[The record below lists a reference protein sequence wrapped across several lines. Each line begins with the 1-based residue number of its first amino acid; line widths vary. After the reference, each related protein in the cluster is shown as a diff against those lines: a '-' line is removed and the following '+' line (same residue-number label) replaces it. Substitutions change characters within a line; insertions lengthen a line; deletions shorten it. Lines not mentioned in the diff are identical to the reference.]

1 MVQLVSRAFLPCLI
15 SFIYFSGEN
24 KFDFDCVV
32 RLRKRNISF
41 IENFKQTAQGKAA
54 VLKFFIDFCFV
65 FFFLHIGKGHDQ
77 AYSSSLH

>member
-32 RLRKRNISF
+32 RLRKSNISF
-41 IENFKQTAQGKAA
+41 IENFRGRGRLQCESSLLIC
-54 VLKFFIDFCFV
+54 VLFFV
-65 FFFLHIGKGHDQ
+65 FLHIGKGHDQ

>member
-32 RLRKRNISF
+32 RLRKSNISF

-54 VLKFFIDFCFV
+54 V
-65 FFFLHIGKGHDQ
+65 
-77 AYSSSLH
+77 